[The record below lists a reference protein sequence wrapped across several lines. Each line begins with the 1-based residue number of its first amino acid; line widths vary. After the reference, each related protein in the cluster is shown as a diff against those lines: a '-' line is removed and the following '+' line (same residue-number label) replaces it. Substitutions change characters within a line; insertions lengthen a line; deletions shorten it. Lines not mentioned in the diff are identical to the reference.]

1 MIQIEGSTQVGFN
14 VFEGSLLYNVLLS
27 PICVSVLL
35 VLGLVSE
42 VDGPSDLALQVTE
55 IGVANYHPAA
65 EYALEGRAL
74 LRFGILVDVG
84 NLDTIKNDLD
94 VFGMNRILSIGVLNL
109 NLIHLEGLICVGKE
123 KVITRTQGQIIG
135 ELCFLRK
142 LDAAEARTIED
153 AAIHACVVTRE
164 S

>member
-1 MIQIEGSTQVGFN
+1 MIQIKGSTQVGFN
-14 VFEGSLLYNVLLS
+14 VFEGSLLYNVFLS

-35 VLGLVSE
+35 VLDLVSE

-65 EYALEGRAL
+65 ENALEGSTL
-74 LRFGILVDVG
+74 LRFGILINIG
-84 NLDTIKNDLD
+84 NLDAIKNNLD

-123 KVITRTQGQIIG
+123 KVIARTQGQIIG
-135 ELCFLRK
+135 EFSFLGE
-142 LDAAEARTIED
+142 LDAAEARTI
-153 AAIHACVVTRE
+153 
-164 S
+164 